1 MVDFRNASTSGRST
15 GGMSLTWINGRE
27 VQKRME
33 QIADG
38 LAWDDSGNLISR
50 KTAANR
56 ELRTAAKSIAT
67 DILIPQ
73 MKRTAR
79 TAPDKIARAMAETA
93 RAKSDRIVV
102 VQVGGVNPPLRG
114 FKRGVG
120 HKRARGR
127 TMSTGRDSTSR
138 NWRTTL
144 AWGSEFGPWPGG
156 RAVKADK
163 SRGGFVNHYRVAR
176 TSRGYWVI
184 PAITDVMGKAQARYG
199 EAVDDIINKY
209 TGGWR

>member
-1 MVDFRNASTSGRST
+1 MAKFYSAGTSGRSS

-27 VQKRME
+27 IQKRME
-33 QIADG
+33 QISDG
-38 LAWDDSGNLISR
+38 LAWDDTGKLISR

-56 ELRTAAKSIAT
+56 EMRTAAKDIAAN
-67 DILIPQ
+67 ILIPQ

-93 RAKSDRIVV
+93 RPMSDRIVAV
-102 VQVGGVNPPLRG
+102 RVGGVNPPLRG

-120 HKRARGR
+120 RRRSKGV
-127 TMSTGRDSTSR
+127 MSTGRDSTSR

-156 RAVKADK
+156 RAMTK
-163 SRGGFVNHYRVAR
+163 SGARGALVNHYRVPR
-176 TSRGYWVI
+176 NYPRGYWVL
-184 PAITDVMGKAQARYG
+184 P
-199 EAVDDIINKY
+199 AVDDVKVKAAARFGEAIDDVINKY